1 MRTATDKLV
10 AAWGERDGAIVDV
23 DETMMH
29 LALEVVG
36 HALFGS
42 DLSGDAER
50 LALPPDAFESEIIVG
65 SDDEDDHDDD
75 AA

>member
-1 MRTATDKLV
+1 
-10 AAWGERDGAIVDV
+10 
-23 DETMMH
+23 MH

-50 LALPPDAFESEIIVG
+50 LADATLDALDIVVKKARTPLA
-65 SDDEDDHDDD
+65 D
-75 AA
+75 AAARCRPRPTSCCAAR